1 MKSDRRHELQAN
13 VLLTVIAR
21 VYEQARPYGKSIA
34 AVAVLAAVAAGFWA
48 VSSRQIES
56 SFGYSPQA
64 SGEAWL
70 NFYHAFGEN
79 DADALQ
85 EIAKKNPELPAGI
98 WARQMAA
105 DVHLAE
111 GSAQLYTDRDQARAS
126 LDLAITGYG
135 EVIDA
140 ATEPML
146 LQRAYF
152 GLGQAHECMAVL
164 ASKPDLVKNQLEM
177 ARAKYQK
184 LVDRWPQS
192 ILALSANARIEQ
204 ISTPEGQEFYVWFSQ
219 QEPFKP
225 GAGLSGGGFP
235 GPGAFDL
242 NALPGAQAPLRSGLE
257 QGADLLELDPDEGL
271 DSDDATPAEG
281 GAETK
286 DAEATETPSEEGP
299 ELTPAAETSEK
310 TEAPQKPK
318 GDEQPE

>member
-1 MKSDRRHELQAN
+1 
-13 VLLTVIAR
+13 
-21 VYEQARPYGKSIA
+21 
-34 AVAVLAAVAAGFWA
+34 
-48 VSSRQIES
+48 
-56 SFGYSPQA
+56 
-64 SGEAWL
+64 
-70 NFYHAFGEN
+70 
-79 DADALQ
+79 
-85 EIAKKNPELPAGI
+85 
-98 WARQMAA
+98 MAA

-140 ATEPML
+140 ATQPML

-242 NALPGAQAPLRSGLE
+242 NALPGARAPLRSGLE

-271 DSDDATPAEG
+271 DSDDTTPAEDG
-281 GAETK
+281 AETKDAETKDAETKDAETKDAETK

-318 GDEQPE
+318 GDELPE